1 VLPAVEKKHALPGE
15 DVLYLSVRE
24 LGRRIRARQ
33 ISPVAL
39 AEGYL
44 ARSERLNS
52 QFNAYATLTRDLALE
67 QAHAAEKEIA
77 AGHYRGPLHGIPYAA
92 KDLLAVK
99 GYPTTWGARPFADQT
114 FDYDATVIEKLN
126 KAGAVLIGKAAM
138 IELAGGMGYRFA
150 SASLTGP
157 AKNPWNEGCWTCG
170 SSSGSGAIVA
180 AALAAFAIGT
190 ETWGSIICPSG
201 FCGISGLRPT
211 FGRVSRYGAMALAY
225 SLDKIGPMARAAD
238 DCALI
243 LAAIAGH
250 DSKDRSSLP
259 PAEAAFEYGAPSPA
273 KLKIGWLTNAWKKID
288 PDIDTA
294 THGAMAVLEKQG
306 AVVEDAQLPDGP
318 FEAAAGVI
326 INVEGA
332 AAFRDLIESGKV
344 SELNDP
350 LGRISGYINEQI
362 AADDYMRALQV
373 RGICQQKI
381 DELFEKYD
389 VLAAPTLP
397 VAASALDANLEKDLN
412 FPDPLGGMGNLC
424 GFPAISVPCGF
435 TSAKLPI
442 GIEFAARVRED
453 AKAVAAAK
461 LYQEHSDW
469 HTKRPPIS

>member
-1 VLPAVEKKHALPGE
+1 MPPAVEKKHALPGE

-44 ARSERLNS
+44 ARSEQFNS

-225 SLDKIGPMARAAD
+225 SLDKIGPMARTAD
-238 DCALI
+238 DCAMI
-243 LAAIAGH
+243 LAAMAGH

-259 PAEAAFEYGAPSPA
+259 LAEAAFEYSAPLPA

-288 PDIDTA
+288 PDIDAA

-344 SELNDP
+344 SELSDP

-373 RGICQQKI
+373 CGICQQKI

-461 LYQEHSDW
+461 LYQEHSEW